1 MTSVV
6 QIFFQDKMAAVAHV
20 IGTEQLPMKSQVKLD
35 RLCIL
40 TCILL
45 NYNLICSNAFIANDV
60 KTTYFPIFINKIQQC
75 VNSKETDRL
84 KSVWIIT
91 IFFLKIS
98 GNLSLNPSEKERAIL
113 IKTGEGDS
121 MILVG
126 KWTGFV
132 RGVPGIKG
140 IIFKT
145 ICP

>member
-1 MTSVV
+1 MLIKKNSSIKICVDHYN
-6 QIFFQDKMAAVAHV
+6 FFH
-20 IGTEQLPMKSQVKLD
+20 
-35 RLCIL
+35 
-40 TCILL
+40 
-45 NYNLICSNAFIANDV
+45 
-60 KTTYFPIFINKIQQC
+60 
-75 VNSKETDRL
+75 
-84 KSVWIIT
+84 
-91 IFFLKIS
+91 KIS

-140 IIFKT
+140 NIFKN

>member
-60 KTTYFPIFINKIQQC
+60 NTTNFPIFINKIQQR
-75 VNSKETDRL
+75 VYSKETVRL

-91 IFFLKIS
+91 IFFLRY
-98 GNLSLNPSEKERAIL
+98 PE
-113 IKTGEGDS
+113 T
-121 MILVG
+121 
-126 KWTGFV
+126 
-132 RGVPGIKG
+132 
-140 IIFKT
+140 
-145 ICP
+145 CH